1 MKTRTCY
8 LAWLAVTMPG
18 VALWACAA
26 LAAEDEAHTASPAYD
41 TFNILVE
48 RNIFSPSRR
57 PNASKQDEAPPPT
70 PYQPRTMRLM
80 GTVLTPNVKLAL
92 FEGDSEA
99 PRNGGKPGDT
109 LVGYTIVDVKTD
121 GITLKG
127 DSGTFD
133 VAVGSGLSQLE
144 DGTWVAADASVVRAS
159 APSTSTDTGGGA
171 SAPASNASSS
181 SESSG
186 AAPEASGNGGPSAA
200 PNDALERLRQR
211 RRQELG
217 Q

>member
-1 MKTRTCY
+1 MKSRRLSMT
-8 LAWLAVTMPG
+8 LLGAVAPAWL
-18 VALWACAA
+18 LWATAA
-26 LAAEDEAHTASPAYD
+26 LGAEIEAATEPPSYD
-41 TFNILVE
+41 TFRILIE
-48 RNIFSPSRR
+48 RNIFSPTRR
-57 PNASKQDEAPPPT
+57 PNTRTEEEAPRPA

-99 PRNGGKPGDT
+99 PRNGGKPGDE
-109 LVGYTIVDVKTD
+109 LVGYSIVDVKTD

-127 DSGTFD
+127 ESGTFE
-133 VAVGSGLSQLE
+133 VAVGSGLSRLE
-144 DGTWVAADASVVRAS
+144 DGTWVVADASAVRAS
-159 APSTSTDTGGGA
+159 APSSGADAGGGGSGSA
-171 SAPASNASSS
+171 SASSTS
-181 SESSG
+181 SESNG
-186 AAPEASGNGGPSAA
+186 AAPEASGNGGRSAA